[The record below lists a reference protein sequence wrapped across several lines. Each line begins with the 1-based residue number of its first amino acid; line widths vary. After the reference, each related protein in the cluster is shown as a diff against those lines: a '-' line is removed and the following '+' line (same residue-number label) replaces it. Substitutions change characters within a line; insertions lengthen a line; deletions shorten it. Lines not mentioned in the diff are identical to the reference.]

1 MLLTVLAYNEEKEI
15 ASVIENYKDSFEE
28 VLIVNDCSIDE
39 TGNILEK
46 IKSIN
51 DNITIINNE
60 KNLGAGKSLL
70 QAIEY
75 FKDSSHEYLI
85 KIDGDN
91 QFRKKDVLETKEL
104 LKSNKYDFIKGDRF
118 WINGIDGQIP
128 LIRYVGNTLA
138 SFLIKF
144 STGNWKLNDPLNGLF
159 GFSKVSLKNFYLP
172 SLFNRYGYP
181 FYLNIFYSKQ
191 SLVENSRLLQI
202 ENQISYGSEK
212 SSLKPFVLFFKLIY
226 FSLISYFKKIFL
238 KIKYSNLQMA
248 ALLDIFFVGSFIFS
262 IYAFIKFYLIRFY
275 SISGPQYTWLGLSVF
290 FIFIG
295 MTSFI
300 TSQKIESKILTLKFT
315 SIKNED

>member
-1 MLLTVLAYNEEKEI
+1 
-15 ASVIENYKDSFEE
+15 
-28 VLIVNDCSIDE
+28 
-39 TGNILEK
+39 
-46 IKSIN
+46 
-51 DNITIINNE
+51 
-60 KNLGAGKSLL
+60 
-70 QAIEY
+70 
-75 FKDSSHEYLI
+75 
-85 KIDGDN
+85 
-91 QFRKKDVLETKEL
+91 
-104 LKSNKYDFIKGDRF
+104 
-118 WINGIDGQIP
+118 
-128 LIRYVGNTLA
+128 
-138 SFLIKF
+138 
-144 STGNWKLNDPLNGLF
+144 
-159 GFSKVSLKNFYLP
+159 
-172 SLFNRYGYP
+172 RYGYP